1 MSIFFLILV
10 CAVSSLAQPLSLCD
24 LPGELAGQEVQLKGV
39 IAFGTHSTTM
49 NAEEACSDGAS
60 RALAVLFADV
70 DRPDAFYEDAYRAA
84 LRVVDPR
91 RLVPEVC
98 GVFRGTLLRAES
110 FKVSGVG
117 DARHGNGFGFNGL
130 TEWAIVIKGVSD
142 ARSCVVN
149 QPLRLKEGAL
159 SRFRPEELNDK

>member
-1 MSIFFLILV
+1 MSILILILV

-24 LPGELAGQEVQLKGV
+24 LPGDLAGQEVQLKGV

-49 NAEEACSDGAS
+49 NVEEACRSGTA
-60 RALAVLFADV
+60 RVLAVLFADV
-70 DRPDAFYEDAYRAA
+70 DRPDVLYEDAYRAA

-91 RLVPEVC
+91 RVVPEVC
-98 GVFRGTLLRAES
+98 GVFSGTLLRAES
-110 FKVSGVG
+110 FKVSGIG
-117 DARHGNGFGFNGL
+117 NARHGNGFGFNGL
-130 TEWAIVIKGVSD
+130 NRWAIVINGVSD